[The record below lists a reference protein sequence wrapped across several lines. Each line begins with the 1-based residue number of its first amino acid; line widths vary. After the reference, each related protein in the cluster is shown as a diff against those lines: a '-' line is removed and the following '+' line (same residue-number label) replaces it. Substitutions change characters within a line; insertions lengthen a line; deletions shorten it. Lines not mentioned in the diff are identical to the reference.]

1 MSDGSSKAGKIAGIV
16 FAVVVVVFFVGSF
29 FVDRM
34 ILEQTYKRVP
44 TSEPNLLPAYEAFAD
59 GHPRTPVE
67 FQFEGSTLRGYVY
80 EAQNPRGFIV
90 FRHGIFSQ
98 HSDYLAL
105 ICAMVDRGWT
115 VFAYDAIGC
124 GESDGDSTIGMA
136 QSPLDVAAAVQFV
149 RDNDLNEGLPLVLWG
164 HSWGGYG
171 VAGALD
177 IVPDV
182 DACVTM
188 SGFNEPCD
196 ILFETSEKQM
206 GPFAVT
212 QEATIW
218 LNNKLTFGADADRA
232 AVAGINKTEAPVL
245 VIHGTDDAVI
255 SYDGASIMAQRSVIT
270 NPGAEYYTCDA
281 EGRNGHNTYFYSEES
296 AAYLA
301 EKGAELAELQEQYP
315 DGIPDDVAAS
325 FLAGYDAKRGNTAD
339 PVLIGVIDEFFGR
352 AIGDDMNYTGRA
364 SVTDTGEYGALQSAN
379 YTDSGDMNGNLYS
392 VEAKRADDGAVTV
405 VVREAKMHSDP
416 ISVGEYRAPDDLLD
430 QVNVIVDKAGMKEW
444 GELPL
449 SEFIALDASTPHVSL
464 TYESA
469 DPNEMFPI
477 WLSFSTTYEM
487 PDGGEALYAIRDCLK
502 SCITEEN
509 LIRTYVEEVR

>member
-1 MSDGSSKAGKIAGIV
+1 MGGGSSKAGKIAGIV
-16 FAVVVVVFFVGSF
+16 FAVVVIVFFVGSF

-34 ILEQTYKRVP
+34 ILDQTYQRYE
-44 TSEPNLLPAYEAFAD
+44 SAEPNLLPTYEAFAD

-67 FQFEGSTLRGYVY
+67 FQYDGSTLRGYVY
-80 EAQNPRGFIV
+80 EAGNPRGFIV

-149 RDNDLNEGLPLVLWG
+149 RDDNLNEGLPLVLWG

-188 SGFNEPCD
+188 SGFNEPCG

-218 LNNKLTFGADADRA
+218 LNNKLAFGADADRA
-232 AVAGINKTEAPVL
+232 AVTGINKTEAPVL

-255 SYDGASIMAQRSVIT
+255 SYDGASIMAQRGAIT
-270 NPGAEYYTCDA
+270 NPSVEYYTCDA

-301 EKGAELAELQEQYP
+301 DKGAELAELQEQYP

-325 FLAGYDAKRGNTAD
+325 FLASYDVQRGNTAD
-339 PVLIGVIDEFFGR
+339 PVLIGVIDEFFR
-352 AIGDDMNYTGRA
+352 SAIGDDMNFTGMA
-364 SVTDTGEYGALQSAN
+364 GIANTGEYGALQSAS
-379 YTDSGDMNGNLYS
+379 YTDSGDMNGNLYDVS
-392 VEAKRADDGAVTV
+392 ARRADDGSMIV

-416 ISVGEYRAPDDLLD
+416 ISVGEYRVPDDLLE
-430 QVNVIVDKAGMKEW
+430 QINAIVDKAGMKEW

-449 SEFIALDASTPHVSL
+449 SEFIALDASTPTVRL
-464 TYESA
+464 TYENASST
-469 DPNEMFPI
+469 DGFPI
-477 WLSFSTTYEM
+477 WLSFSTSYEM
-487 PDGGEALYAIRDCLK
+487 PDDGKAFDEIRDLLE

-509 LIRTYVEEVR
+509 LIRTYVEEER